1 MCAFKAVFEAYGADY
16 DTTIA
21 RFMHK
26 EDMYLRFL
34 DMMFEDKS
42 LQLLGDALEHSDI
55 PAAFGHAHTLKGV
68 VGNMGLTPLYKAA
81 CAIVEVLRRRDEDAD
96 YKSLYHNI
104 ELEYQKADEL
114 RGQLKAFKEI

>member
-16 DTTIA
+16 NTTIA

-26 EDMYLRFL
+26 ENMYLRFL

-42 LQLLGDALEHSDI
+42 LQLLGDALERGDI
-55 PAAFGHAHTLKGV
+55 LAAFEHAHTLKGV

-81 CAIVEVLRRRDEDAD
+81 CAIVEVLRRRDEGAD

-114 RGQLKAFKEI
+114 RGQLHAFKKN